1 MHAFKQVRKLYG
13 GIGQF
18 LDLTRDKEIEYSTP
32 LSSPFLNPNPLK
44 NVTPLFEN
52 LAPLSLPLSPE
63 YALIH
68 KSGKIFH
75 PLISDTNA
83 INRTIIMV

>member
-1 MHAFKQVRKLYG
+1 MSEQVRELYG

-44 NVTPLFEN
+44 NVTPLFDN
-52 LAPLSLPLSPE
+52 LVPLSLPLSPG